1 MARTRILVTLGPST
15 YTDAQIRA
23 LVEAGA
29 DAVRINCSHGDDEQ
43 HRSLLAAV
51 ERVSNEVNRHVTT
64 VADLQGPKHR
74 LGTLEPDLR
83 ALAPGEKLE
92 LVEGPGPSASPEVAV
107 NVPGILRALRPGSTV
122 LVGDAAVELR
132 ILSVEASRAIARAPR
147 GGTIASHHGIY
158 FPGTP
163 LPETSLAPKDLH
175 DLEVMVREGIDW
187 IALSFVTTAQDLRQA
202 GDRIH
207 DLHPDQPPR
216 LLAKIERAEALRHQV
231 PIIEAADGIMVARGD
246 LGIELPLQDLPVI
259 QKELIFA
266 ARRAAKP
273 CVVATQMLLSMVHA
287 SRPTRAEVSDAAN
300 AVLDGADC
308 LMLSEETA
316 IGEYP
321 VEAVRYLR
329 EIAEATEPSLWTGTE
344 TPLLLGREGD
354 LAGAELQGEEGAVA
368 EAAVR
373 LAARIGA
380 RAIVVPTHSGQTAR
394 LVARLR
400 PKPPLLVLTSQ
411 PSTFGLTGLLWG
423 ARTRSVPARLALDT
437 LRERARTAVIEELHL
452 ARGDK
457 VVLTAGYPV
466 EGRPTNLLNVLE
478 V

>member
-1 MARTRILVTLGPST
+1 MARTRILATLGPATS
-15 YTDAQIRA
+15 TDAQVRA
-23 LVEAGA
+23 LVGAGA

-51 ERVSNEVNRHVTT
+51 ERVANEVDRHVTT

-74 LGTLEPDLR
+74 LGALESDPRTL
-83 ALAPGEKLE
+83 ALGEKLE
-92 LVEGPGPSASPEVAV
+92 LVEGPGPSPSPEVAV

-132 ILSVEASRAIARAPR
+132 IISVEASRAIAEAPR

-175 DLEVMVREGIDW
+175 DLEVMVREGVDW
-187 IALSFVTTAQDLRQA
+187 IALSFVTTAQDLRRA
-202 GDRIH
+202 RDRIH
-207 DLHPDQPPR
+207 DLHPDQLPR
-216 LLAKIERAEALRHQV
+216 LLAKIERAEAIRHQV
-231 PIIEAADGIMVARGD
+231 PIVEAADGIMVARGD
-246 LGIELPLQDLPVI
+246 LGIELPLQDLPVV

-316 IGEYP
+316 IGEHP

-329 EIAEATEPSLWTGTE
+329 EIAEATEPSLWTGNE
-344 TPLLLGREGD
+344 FPLLGREGD
-354 LAGAELQGEEGAVA
+354 LSGNELHGDEGAVA

-423 ARTRSVPARLALDT
+423 ARTRSVPARLALDA
-437 LRERARTAVIEELHL
+437 LRERARTAVIEEFHL
-452 ARGDK
+452 SRGDK

-466 EGRPTNLLNVLE
+466 EGRPTNLLNVVE